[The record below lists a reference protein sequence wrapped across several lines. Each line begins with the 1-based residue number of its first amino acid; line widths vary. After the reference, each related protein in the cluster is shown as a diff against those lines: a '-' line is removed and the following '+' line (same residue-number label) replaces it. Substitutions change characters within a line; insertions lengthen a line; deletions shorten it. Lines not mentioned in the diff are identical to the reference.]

1 MSEFFIQAMG
11 FVGLLFFL
19 VSYQIRSN
27 RVLFL
32 FQLLGCI
39 IFSAQMAL
47 LGAFTGALRL
57 LVNILRNVLLLKIN
71 DWKWVENKLTLGAVI
86 VLLVIITAYTWAGPI
101 SLLPFLSVAVSS
113 VGYWTNNAQK
123 IRLSQLF
130 ASPCTLVYDILIG
143 SWGGAATEAM
153 AILSIVISIV
163 RFGWRNLG
171 EDEQMQK

>member
-47 LGAFTGALRL
+47 LGAFTGALSL
-57 LVNILRNVLLLKIN
+57 LVNILRNMLLLKIN
-71 DWKWVENKLTLGAVI
+71 DWKWVDNKLTLSAV
-86 VLLVIITAYTWAGPI
+86 VLLLIIITVYTWAGPI
-101 SLLPFLSVAVSS
+101 SLLPFLSGAVSS

-130 ASPCTLVYDILIG
+130 AAPCTLIYDILIG
-143 SWGGAATEAM
+143 TWGGAATEAM
-153 AILSIVISIV
+153 AILSIVVSII

-171 EDEQMQK
+171 EEEQMQK

>member
-1 MSEFFIQAMG
+1 MNDFFIQALG
-11 FVGLLFFL
+11 YVGLLFFL

-39 IFSAQMAL
+39 IFSVQMAL
-47 LGAFTGALRL
+47 MGAFSGSLSL
-57 LVNILRNVLLLKIN
+57 LVNILRNVLLLKV
-71 DWKWVENKLTLGAVI
+71 DSWKWVKNKLTLAAVI
-86 VLLVIITAYTWAGPI
+86 ALLGLITLYTWAGPM
-101 SLLPFLSVAVSS
+101 SLLPFASVAISS
-113 VGYWTNNAQK
+113 IGYWTNNAQK

-153 AILSIVISIV
+153 AILSIVISII

-171 EDEQMQK
+171 EESA